1 MNGLELDPDAAVV
14 YCGVAPSG
22 IANDNSTHLG
32 VRVLVVRKC
41 RKVMLSDLIIQRQ
54 LLPAPLNPSCR
65 FASSRKMSIGFSFP
79 SASKC
84 Q

>member
-22 IANDNSTHLG
+22 IADDNCTNLG

-41 RKVMLSDLIIQRQ
+41 RK
-54 LLPAPLNPSCR
+54 
-65 FASSRKMSIGFSFP
+65 
-79 SASKC
+79 
-84 Q
+84 